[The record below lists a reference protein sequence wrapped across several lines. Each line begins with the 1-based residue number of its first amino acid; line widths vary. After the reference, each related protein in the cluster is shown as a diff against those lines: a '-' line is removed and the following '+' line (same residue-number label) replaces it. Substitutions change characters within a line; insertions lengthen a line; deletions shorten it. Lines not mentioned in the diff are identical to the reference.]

1 MHEED
6 RTNYAYWKRPWHKW
20 IVFAAALIQ
29 LWPLWQNIREYH
41 SISNMGILSASEW
54 TTYAL
59 QKNWQC
65 ALNGFLFTM
74 LLGCFLIGFFVRTQR
89 ESNLA
94 NGLLL
99 LLLSLAWG
107 AAGIVLHLLS
117 SPGKALQW
125 SFILLIGLGGA
136 VYSLSS
142 YRKNH

>member
-65 ALNGFLFTM
+65 ALNGFLF
-74 LLGCFLIGFFVRTQR
+74 
-89 ESNLA
+89 A